1 MNDQIEE
8 LISSNVK
15 LPIDIKNFSHEIL
28 FKFYRDML
36 LIRKVED
43 EVAQLVRDAE
53 VNCPCHLGAGQKP
66 LLWAYVTT

>member
-28 FKFYRDML
+28 FKFYRYASD
-36 LIRKVED
+36 
-43 EVAQLVRDAE
+43 
-53 VNCPCHLGAGQKP
+53 
-66 LLWAYVTT
+66 T